1 MSLHSL
7 PVPLSLALLG
17 LGLLLGIGGGLWLGR
32 LPLRRQI
39 TQLRRSL
46 AATESA
52 NAGLQDVLESLEQAA
67 GTDRLTGAWNR
78 RRFEEAVQA
87 EMALARRRRTS
98 VALLML
104 DLDHFKQVNDR
115 FGHEAGDTV
124 LVAAAQRW
132 KGLLRAS
139 DSLSRWGGEEFL
151 VLSPT
156 TGRDGAAILGDKL
169 REALRAIEFPG
180 VGAVTVSIGAAE
192 YVPGETLEALVQ
204 RADQAL
210 YQAKAEGRDRVVVA
224 ENPAAEP
231 QDLRPILELQWEE
244 AWLSGHRVIDAQHRR
259 LFELAN
265 ALLAALTMGLPREE
279 AALRWTRLLAHTA
292 QHFSDEERILARSGF
307 AELAHHAGEHQRIL
321 ALARELHAS
330 FTAGALDLGRLLNFL
345 AVDLV
350 KGHLMEEDCTYF
362 KDLDLDYDPQQP
374 G

>member
-1 MSLHSL
+1 MNPHSQPAL
-7 PVPLSLALLG
+7 LSLALLG
-17 LGLLLGIGGGLWLGR
+17 LGVLIGILAGLWSGR
-32 LPLRRQI
+32 RPLWRQI
-39 TQLRRSL
+39 SQLRRSL

-52 NAGLQDVLESLEQAA
+52 NAGLKDVLESLEKAA

-78 RRFEEAVQA
+78 RRFEEAVLA
-87 EMALARRRRTS
+87 EMALARRRRTA

-115 FGHEAGDTV
+115 FGHKAGDTV
-124 LVAAAQRW
+124 LVTAAQRW
-132 KGLLRAS
+132 KGILRAS

-156 TGRDGAAILGDKL
+156 TSRDGALTLGNKL
-169 REALRAIEFPG
+169 REALRSMEFPG
-180 VGAVTVSIGAAE
+180 VGTVTVSIGAAG
-192 YVPGETLEALVQ
+192 YVPGETVEALIQ

-224 ENPAAEP
+224 ENPTVAPPE
-231 QDLRPILELQWEE
+231 LRPILELQWEE
-244 AWLSGHRVIDAQHRR
+244 AWLSGHRVIDGQHRR

-292 QHFSDEERILARSGF
+292 QHFSDEERILAWSGF
-307 AELAHHAGEHQRIL
+307 AELAHHAVKHQQIL
-321 ALARELHAS
+321 ALAQELHAS
-330 FTAGALDLGRLLNFL
+330 FVADKLDLGRLLNFL

-350 KGHLMEEDCTYF
+350 KGHLMEEDSTYF
-362 KDLDLDYDPQQP
+362 KDLDLDYDPQRAD
-374 G
+374 